1 MTKIAIIG
9 AGLSGLTVA
18 HLLKDDAEVII
29 FEKSRG
35 VGGRI
40 STRRAEPYFFDH
52 GAQYFTAR
60 TKPFQDFIQ
69 PLLNQGI
76 VERWNAR
83 YALFDGNQMI
93 ERTGWQEDMPR
104 YVGVPSMNHMAK
116 YVAEGMDIQ
125 FGTKI
130 KALQR
135 QDDWQLTDDQEQIY
149 SGFDWVICSIPSP
162 QALELLS
169 EDLSFY
175 SDINAIKMS
184 ACYSLMLGFEAD
196 LPIDFDAARVK
207 NSDISWMAAN
217 RQKPGRT
224 GSFTLL
230 VHSTEA
236 YANAHIDGDRE
247 QVLQHLV
254 SAASRII
261 GHDVSVAEHKTLHG
275 WRYAQNTQREIDGT
289 SFIDQEHLIGVCGD
303 WSFGGRVEGAFMS
316 AFDLVQKLKAHIS

>member
-18 HLLKDDAEVII
+18 HLLKDAAEVTI

-35 VGGRI
+35 VGGRM

-52 GAQYFTAR
+52 GAQYFTAK
-60 TKPFQDFIQ
+60 TKPFRDFVQ
-69 PLLNQGI
+69 PLLKQGI

-83 YALFDGNQMI
+83 YAVFDGNKMI
-93 ERTGWQEDMPR
+93 KRTSWQEDMPR
-104 YVGVPSMNHMAK
+104 YVGAPSMNHMAK
-116 YVAEGMDIQ
+116 FVAEGMDIQ
-125 FGTKI
+125 FSTKI
-130 KALQR
+130 NSLHH
-135 QDDWQLTDDQEQIY
+135 QDCWQLTDDQGQKH

-162 QALELLS
+162 QASELLS
-169 EDLSFY
+169 ENFSFY
-175 SDINAIKMS
+175 NDIKAVKMS

-207 NSDISWMAAN
+207 NSDLSWIAAN
-217 RQKPGRT
+217 HQKPGRT
-224 GSFTLL
+224 DSFTLL
-230 VHSTEA
+230 VHSTEV

-247 QVLQHLV
+247 QVLQHLINET
-254 SAASRII
+254 SRII

-275 WRYAQNTQREIDGT
+275 WRYAQNAQREIDGS
-289 SFIDQEHLIGVCGD
+289 SFIDPEHLIGVCGD

-316 AFDLVQKLKAHIS
+316 GFDLAQKLKAHIS